1 MAAASILS
9 NFIWFTQT
17 TMKAEQKKI
26 QPLPEPKISTV
37 QTKDNTH
44 ASNASWSISLAGHNL
59 MQTEHPQYSPA
70 DFVTFSKP

>member
-26 QPLPEPKISTV
+26 QPLPEPKISSV

-44 ASNASWSISLAGHNL
+44 ASNAS
-59 MQTEHPQYSPA
+59 
-70 DFVTFSKP
+70 